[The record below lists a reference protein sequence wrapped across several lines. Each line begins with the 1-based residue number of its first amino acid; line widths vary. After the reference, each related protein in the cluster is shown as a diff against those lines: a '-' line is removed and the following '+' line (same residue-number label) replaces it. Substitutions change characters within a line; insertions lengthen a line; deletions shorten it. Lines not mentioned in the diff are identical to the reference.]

1 MSPPKITKPQMPPV
15 AVIGIDCMFPGSHD
29 KQGFWRD
36 ITAGRNMIRP
46 VPPSHFLI
54 EHYYDPDPL
63 VPDKTYCKQGAF
75 LDPIEFDPM
84 EFGIPPTNLV
94 ATDTSQLLSLVVA
107 KQVLKD
113 AFKKK
118 FETMDRSRISVILGV
133 AAGLEL
139 LGEMATRLT
148 RPTWV
153 QGMREA
159 GLPENE
165 INDICDRIMATRA
178 PWKES
183 TFPGLLGNVV
193 AGRIANYFDL
203 GGLNCTTDAACA
215 SSFSALYQG
224 LRELAA
230 KTSDVVIVGGADTTN
245 DAFLFV
251 SFSKTPALSPS
262 HDCRPFSDQADG
274 MVIGEGIG
282 MLAIKRL
289 EDAERDGDRIYAVIR
304 GIGASSDGKG
314 SSIYAPLAKGQAAAL
329 RRCYEAAA
337 YSPQTVELLEAHG
350 TATRPGDKT
359 EFQALKQVFGNGA
372 GHELKKTQWCA
383 LGSIKSQIG
392 HTKGA
397 AAAAGIIK
405 AIMGLH
411 HKVLPPTIKV
421 ERPNPR
427 LEIEKS
433 PFYLNTLS
441 RPWVRDNAHPRRA
454 SISSFGF
461 GGTNFHVTVE
471 EYKGQGKS
479 AWRIRN
485 VPSELI
491 VLCASNAKTLDKKC
505 RDISS
510 KLNAAGMLTY
520 LAKTSQA
527 DFDPSAPAKL
537 TLVATSENDL
547 RTKLNHV
554 IKKLSEKPEQKF
566 SLPGGINCT
575 LKKTPPGGIA
585 FLFPGQG
592 ASVYIGMGADLAMHF
607 TDAMDVWDLSA
618 TCDRNRGAKEFLHNV
633 VFPLPVFSEKEKI
646 TQVNKLS
653 LTQWSQPGILTTCL
667 AMSQLLKG
675 LGITPDCVGGHSL
688 GEISAL
694 YDAGILDMESLFDI
708 CSKRGELMAETAPTS
723 GTMTAVF
730 SDADKIQA
738 ILNQSKTQIIIA
750 NYNSPGQVVLSGS
763 IADMEKIEHVLVENN
778 LKIKRLPVSAAF
790 HSPMMNKV
798 RNPFLDYLKKF
809 DFKKPQIPVYSNVSG
824 KTHQKRPAA
833 IREALARQ
841 IDHPV
846 CFTKEIAS
854 MYTAGI
860 RTFIEVGPNNVLTG
874 FVDKILADKPHFAI
888 PMDTK
893 NEHGVTSFLKG
904 LGRLVIAGL
913 SPDFSY
919 LWKDNGPISDPAK
932 KKKPKMTVTLTG
944 ANYGKPYPPPGG
956 IKDYPKPNPPRPEA
970 TDNEPHQ
977 LKTKSIETS
986 AFPNGFMQK
995 NVDSLITAY
1004 QHIQEQ
1010 TSKAHETYLNV
1021 IAKNHSSFLKAAES
1035 SNNAISSLRAE
1046 APLVPVKDK
1055 PTPEFNAAESP
1066 PSPPVKSS
1074 CFKNETATHSRA
1086 QKSNQ
1091 LHPLLSTP
1099 PTKAMK

>member
-1 MSPPKITKPQMPPV
+1 MSPPKMTGQNPTSKTTVQMPPV
-15 AVIGIDCMFPGSHD
+15 AVIGIGCLFPGSHD

-36 ITAGRNMIRP
+36 ITAGRNMIGP

-54 EHYYDPDPL
+54 EHYYDPNPL
-63 VPDKTYCKQGAF
+63 APDKTYCKQGAF

-107 KQVLKD
+107 KQVIKD
-113 AFKKK
+113 AFKGQFKD
-118 FETMDRSRISVILGV
+118 MDRSRISVILGV

-193 AGRIANYFDL
+193 AGRIANHFDL

-224 LRELAA
+224 LRELSA

-289 EDAERDGDRIYAVIR
+289 EEAEHDGDRIYAVIR

-314 SSIYAPLAKGQAAAL
+314 SSIYAPLAKGQATAL

-337 YSPQTVELLEAHG
+337 YPPQTIELLEAHG
-350 TATRPGDKT
+350 TATPPGDKA
-359 EFQALKQVFGNGA
+359 EFQALKQVFGDEV

-392 HTKGA
+392 HTKGT

-421 ERPNPR
+421 KSPNPL

-433 PFYLNTLS
+433 PFYLNTIS

-491 VLCASNAKTLDKKC
+491 VLSANSATALEKQC
-505 RDISS
+505 REITNG
-510 KLNAAGMLTY
+510 LNTEGMLTY
-520 LAKTSQA
+520 LAKTSQTT
-527 DFDPSAPAKL
+527 FDPSSSAKL
-537 TLVATSENDL
+537 TIVATDENDL
-547 RTKLNHV
+547 RTKLNNV
-554 IKKLSEKPEQKF
+554 IKKLSENPEQKF
-566 SLPGGINCT
+566 SLPGGTNCS
-575 LKKTPPGGIA
+575 LKKINPGGIA

-607 TDAMDVWDLSA
+607 TDAMDIWDLSA
-618 TCDRNRGAKEFLHNV
+618 TGDRNRGAKELLHTV
-633 VFPLPVFSEKEKI
+633 VFPLPVFSKKEEI
-646 TQVNKLS
+646 AQINKLC
-653 LTQWSQPGILTTCL
+653 LTQWSQPGVLTTSITL
-667 AMSQLLKG
+667 SKLLKG

-694 YDAGILDMESLFDI
+694 YDAGILDMESLFDV
-708 CSKRGELMAETAPTS
+708 CSKRGDLMAKAATDP
-723 GTMTAVF
+723 GTMTVVF
-730 SDADKIQA
+730 SNADKPQA

-750 NYNSPGQVVLSGS
+750 NYNSPGQVVLSGPTD
-763 IADMEKIEHVLVENN
+763 DMKKIEQAMDENN
-778 LKIKRLPVSAAF
+778 LKFKRLPVSTAF
-790 HSPMMNKV
+790 HSTMMSKI
-798 RNPFLDYLKKF
+798 RIPFLDYLKKF
-809 DFKKPQIPVYSNVSG
+809 DLKKPQIPFYSNVSG
-824 KTHQKRPAA
+824 SLHQNRPSA

-841 IDHPV
+841 INHPV
-846 CFTKEIAS
+846 LFTQEIQA

-893 NEHGVTSFLKG
+893 NEHGVTSFYKG
-904 LGRLVIAGL
+904 LGKLVIAGL

-956 IKDYPKPNPPRPEA
+956 IKDYPHPNPSRPA
-970 TDNEPHQ
+970 TANNSS
-977 LKTKSIETS
+977 LAET
-986 AFPNGFMQK
+986 
-995 NVDSLITAY
+995 Y
-1004 QHIQEQ
+1004 HHIQKQ
-1010 TSKAHETYLNV
+1010 TAKTHETYLTTM
-1021 IAKNHSSFLKAAES
+1021 AESHRRFLKAAES

-1046 APLVPVKDK
+1046 EPLIPVKDN
-1055 PTPEFNAAESP
+1055 PTPEYKTSKSP
-1066 PSPPVKSS
+1066 PSPPVKFS
-1074 CFKNETATHSRA
+1074 CFKNETATHSHA

-1091 LHPLLSTP
+1091 IHPLRSTP
-1099 PTKAMK
+1099 PTKSIE